1 MCLLIRGV
9 LRQTKLG
16 LVVHILIKLWCDR
29 SRSKTVLEMHD
40 QNRIIVYR
48 SKSTTNNF
56 YSSAKFVFIL
66 GRCFGVL
73 PVHRLAKLPA
83 DVHFRWGSLWVV
95 YSLLLASLM
104 VFGIIVSHAHPHE
117 SFTLSHWATTVF
129 YLFGIVTL
137 MSHLQLARR
146 FREFI
151 ADWTRIEEIMNHTY
165 GYPDGLDL
173 NLRVQS
179 AICIGLHIGKN
190 VSTVDPHLSPC
201 FEGNILLGAGHC
213 TTTGDEHKDFFE
225 NVSNDFHGALKI
237 MLMMAA
243 TTRTCVMVY
252 NDLFIIAISICLA
265 LRFEQFTRHISQQK
279 SVSSQ
284 RPSLLFTNPKKFKS
298 HNYWKQIRRNY
309 NSLCVLCRN
318 VDAHVSF
325 LVLLSFSQNVFFVL
339 TQMHHVL
346 RIRSDNLGMVYFWYS
361 LLHVLFQLVLVTL
374 NGAWVNDASKKPKVV
389 LEALPSA
396 THNNEVS
403 LEEIWTND
411 FPTVPDPPVA
421 SPDKLHRGGIDGERV
436 VPDHQR
442 AHLGYRQ
449 GCCELRAGPHPAVER
464 LITPRINI
472 RMLLELICHCSGPAN
487 DR

>member
-237 MLMMAA
+237 MLMVSPQKINVYCLKYIFQMAA

-396 THNNEVS
+396 THNNEIRRLLLQISFTGVGLTGS
-403 LEEIWTND
+403 GL
-411 FPTVPDPPVA
+411 F
-421 SPDKLHRGGIDGERV
+421 
-436 VPDHQR
+436 
-442 AHLGYRQ
+442 
-449 GCCELRAGPHPAVER
+449 
-464 LITPRINI
+464 LITRGLILDI
-472 RMLLELICHCSGPAN
+472 AKAVVSYELVLIQLSS
-487 DR
+487 D